1 MKLILET
8 WRKFLN
14 EEIQDKYQIFLDMD
28 GVLVDMTEGVVETV
42 NTIPYVLDTTKV
54 EVTVPTEKQSQ
65 STVCGK
71 PTSKNIPCKNKTK
84 HESGSCHHHRD

>member
-1 MKLILET
+1 MKNKFIMIALAMGSLGFSQGLE
-8 WRKFLN
+8 
-14 EEIQDKYQIFLDMD
+14 LDS
-28 GVLVDMTEGVVETV
+28 TIVETV

-71 PTSKNIPCKNKTK
+71 PTSKNTPCKNKTK